1 MRQLYILKC
10 ALTQKL
16 RQLLCPS
23 SHTTFH
29 WAPHLSLSCSL
40 TPSLSPVPL
49 FSLFPSLLFSVVFL
63 HGICGGAMAKVQP
76 DSHWIICLGIVALFR
91 FPFSFHVLLFF
102 SFFPLFSVYLLLL
115 HESWARKCWSCT
127 GAYRFR
133 QLMWHR
139 QLPAQIWKTES
150 LPKTKSSKNKKI
162 LCNR

>member
-29 WAPHLSLSCSL
+29 WAPPLSLLLSHSFTLSC
-40 TPSLSPVPL
+40 
-49 FSLFPSLLFSVVFL
+49 PSLLPFPFSSPLSVVFL
-63 HGICGGAMAKVQP
+63 HGICGGAMAKVQS

-102 SFFPLFSVYLLLL
+102 SFFPFFQCICCCCMKVGQGNAGAALELIGLGSLC
-115 HESWARKCWSCT
+115 ATDSCRRRYGKQKVCPRRSQVRT
-127 GAYRFR
+127 
-133 QLMWHR
+133 
-139 QLPAQIWKTES
+139 
-150 LPKTKSSKNKKI
+150 KKI